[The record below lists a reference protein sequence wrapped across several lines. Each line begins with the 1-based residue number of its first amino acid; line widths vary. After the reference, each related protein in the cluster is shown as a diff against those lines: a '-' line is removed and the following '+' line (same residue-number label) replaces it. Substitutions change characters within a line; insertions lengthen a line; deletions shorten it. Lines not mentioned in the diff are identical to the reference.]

1 MKAANNNTPRMAF
14 RGAWVGGEFFPDS
27 SQERLDKVEVE
38 QKKKFEGKAI
48 SKLLKRIS
56 VRQSIGDGWDGKAAN
71 DNTTPAIKWLL
82 AGQRKEML
90 EPLLAY
96 IRLDREANSGA
107 MLTGESHSAR
117 DMLQID
123 QKTWLD
129 PVSGAIK
136 YKGERRLTG
145 IDFTGREAPVKSSL
159 DPMQV
164 KPLPVAVPKPWKGDL
179 PVINRID
186 AEPKLARIRAA
197 LGPLLIPFE
206 RLVLE
211 GKKLEK
217 VGWDC
222 FATNERAAMSIGG
235 AVLMLSLGVVAEHLE
250 AAKRKRAA

>member
-1 MKAANNNTPRMAF
+1 MKAANTNAPRMAF
-14 RGAWVGGEFFPDS
+14 RGAWIGDEFFPES
-27 SQERLDKVEVE
+27 SQEKLDKFEVE
-38 QKKKFEGKAI
+38 QKKKSEGKAI

-56 VRQSIGDGWDGKAAN
+56 VRQSIGDDWDGKAAN

-107 MLTGESHSAR
+107 MLNGQSQTPA
-117 DMLQID
+117 DLLQID
-123 QKTWLD
+123 QKTWID
-129 PVSGAIK
+129 PASGQIK

-145 IDFTGREAPVKSSL
+145 IDFTGREPPAKSDI
-159 DPMQV
+159 DPLQI
-164 KPLPVAVPKPWKGDL
+164 KPLPVAVPKPWKGDQA
-179 PVINRID
+179 VIDRID
-186 AEPKLARIRAA
+186 AEPKLARIRSA

-235 AVLMLSLGVVAEHLE
+235 AVLMLGLGVVAEHIE
-250 AAKRKRAA
+250 RSRRKRAA

>member
-1 MKAANNNTPRMAF
+1 MKASNDNVLRSATTGQPIEIAQMIRDGREAVTERKRMEAK
-14 RGAWVGGEFFPDS
+14 AM
-27 SQERLDKVEVE
+27 KVEVARI
-38 QKKKFEGKAI
+38 GKRAA
-48 SKLLKRIS
+48 R
-56 VRQSIGDGWDGKAAN
+56 GADWDGKAAN

-96 IRLDREANSGA
+96 IKLDREANSGA
-107 MLTGESHSAR
+107 MLTGESHSAK

-123 QKTWLD
+123 QKTWID
-129 PVSGAIK
+129 PSTGEMK
-136 YKGERRLTG
+136 YKGERRMTG
-145 IDFTGREAPVKSSL
+145 IDFTGREPPPKPNV
-159 DPMQV
+159 DPFQI
-164 KPLPVAVPKPWKGDL
+164 KPLPVAVPKPWKGDQ

-186 AEPKLARIRAA
+186 AEPKIARIRSA

-211 GKKLEK
+211 GRKLEK

-235 AVLMLSLGVVAEHLE
+235 AVLMMGLGVVAEQLDRG
-250 AAKRKRAA
+250 KRKRAA